1 MKYNQAMNRLPLVV
15 HTLYAELAD
24 LCRAEAPAPWP
35 LSGSL
40 VKVPVKEQE
49 HWYFQK
55 SRRTSPGAYQQREY
69 LGPVSDAELGARV
82 AEFEAAKAAY
92 LERAGLVAALK
103 AAGAPAPTGRLAGLL
118 LGLSEAG
125 LLERSVL
132 VGTAAFQ
139 AYGPMLGVRFGPSS
153 FQTLDLDLCAAAGT
167 GLALRP
173 WPGQPPLLAL
183 LQGIDPTFCEV
194 PGLRPNAPAVAYM
207 NQARLRVDVLLPLLG
222 RERGGQP
229 APGLGSHGQP
239 QRFLDFLVQDP
250 VLAVLLVGGG
260 ILAHVPRPAR
270 FGLHKLLVSR
280 QRPAI
285 EQAKARKDLAQA
297 GQLLTLLLDQDPGA
311 VETACADLAARGAGW
326 KKHALAALQRIED
339 KETAERVAEML
350 KEG

>member
-1 MKYNQAMNRLPLVV
+1 MNRLPLVV

-24 LCRAEAPAPWP
+24 LCRAEPPAPWP

-40 VKVPVKEQE
+40 VRVPVKEQE
-49 HWYFQK
+49 HWYYQK
-55 SRRTSPGAYQQREY
+55 SRRTSPGPYQQREY
-69 LGPVSDAELGARV
+69 LGPVADADLAARV
-82 AEFEAAKAAY
+82 AAFEEAKAAFQ
-92 LERAGLVAALK
+92 ERAGLVAALK

-125 LLERSVL
+125 LLERAVL

-139 AYGPMLGVRFGPSS
+139 AYGLMLGVRFGPSS
-153 FQTLDLDLCAAAGT
+153 FQTLDLDLCTAAGT

-173 WPGQPPLLAL
+173 WPGQPPLLDL
-183 LQGIDPTFCEV
+183 LQGIDATFREV
-194 PGLRPNAPAVAYM
+194 PGLRPGARAVAYM
-207 NQARLRVDVLLPLLG
+207 NQARLRVDVLLPLTG
-222 RERGGQP
+222 REKGGRP

-250 VLAVLLVGGG
+250 VQAVLLTGGG
-260 ILAHVPRPAR
+260 VLAHVPQPAR

-297 GQLLTLLLDQDPGA
+297 GQLLTLLLEIDPEA
-311 VETACADLAARGAGW
+311 VEAACADLAARGPGW
-326 KKHALAALQRIED
+326 KKHALAALQGLDAEEI
-339 KETAERVAEML
+339 AERVAGML
-350 KEG
+350 TAG

>member
-1 MKYNQAMNRLPLVV
+1 MNRLPLVV

-24 LCRAEAPAPWP
+24 LCRAEPPAPWP

-40 VKVPVKEQE
+40 VRVPVKEQE
-49 HWYFQK
+49 HWYYQK
-55 SRRTSPGAYQQREY
+55 SRRTSPGPHQQREY
-69 LGPVSDAELGARV
+69 LGPVTDADLAARV
-82 AEFEAAKAAY
+82 AAFEDAKAAFQ
-92 LERAGLVAALK
+92 ERVRLVAALK

-118 LGLSEAG
+118 LGLAEAG
-125 LLERSVL
+125 LLERAVL

-139 AYGPMLGVRFGPSS
+139 AFGPMLGARFGPSS

-173 WPGQPPLLAL
+173 WPGQPPLLGL
-183 LQGIDPTFCEV
+183 LQGIDATFREV
-194 PGLRPNAPAVAYM
+194 PGLRPGAPAVAYM
-207 NQARLRVDVLLPLLG
+207 NQARLRVDVLLPLTG
-222 RERGGQP
+222 RAGGGRP

-250 VLAVLLVGGG
+250 VQAVLLTGGG
-260 ILAHVPRPAR
+260 VLAHVPQPAR

-297 GQLLTLLLDQDPGA
+297 GQLLALLLDQDPES
-311 VETACADLAARGAGW
+311 VETACQDLAARGAGW
-326 KKHALAALQRIED
+326 KKHALNALQRLEGT
-339 KETAERVAEML
+339 ETAERVAGML
-350 KEG
+350 RAV